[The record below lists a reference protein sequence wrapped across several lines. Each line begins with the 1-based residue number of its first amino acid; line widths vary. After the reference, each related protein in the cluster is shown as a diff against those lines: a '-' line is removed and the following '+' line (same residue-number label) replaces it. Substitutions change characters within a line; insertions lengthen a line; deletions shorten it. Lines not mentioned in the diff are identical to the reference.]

1 MAETVSLNEMIAQ
14 IRAWQRET
22 DNFRNDSWTQDAYK
36 AKIRELFDHMA
47 PIINNLDPAAFED
60 AFKKVQDNKE
70 EKS

>member
-36 AKIRELFDHMA
+36 AKIRELFDAMA
-47 PIINNLDPAAFED
+47 PIVNNIDSRQRPEQYEQTED
-60 AFKKVQDNKE
+60 GQE